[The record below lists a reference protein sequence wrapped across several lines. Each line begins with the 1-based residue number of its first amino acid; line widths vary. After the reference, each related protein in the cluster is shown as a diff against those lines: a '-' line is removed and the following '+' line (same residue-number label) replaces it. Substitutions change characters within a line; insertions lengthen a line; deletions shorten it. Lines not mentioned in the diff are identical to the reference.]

1 MGGDGLGLDDRDYMR
16 RRSRRTLD
24 QLLQDVDRQRPFTPP
39 SQQPSL
45 IVMVGWWVGAA
56 FLLYKA
62 YGWWTEHRRPPP
74 FQPATHRSVQVD
86 TREDQARPHAPDPRA
101 VSSLPQVAY
110 APAPAAP
117 VVEAPAPRTG
127 GTIYLCRDYSGGSFW
142 ASDHCNRHN
151 ALIDRMVSVPE
162 GMPFQQQVQ
171 IAEQR
176 RQILLGS
183 APPVQTTSSHV
194 PAPSPSNKS
203 LCESLDARVTQLDA
217 MARQPQTGPTQD
229 WIRLERQKSRDEQ
242 FRLRC

>member
-1 MGGDGLGLDDRDYMR
+1 MGLDDRDYMR
-16 RRSRRTLD
+16 RRNRRSLD
-24 QLLQDVDRQRPFTPP
+24 DLLRDADRQRHFTPP

-45 IVMVGWWVGAA
+45 IVMIGWWVGAA

-62 YGWWTEHRRPPP
+62 YGWWNEQRRPPA
-74 FQPATHRSVQVD
+74 QSVTYQQVQVH
-86 TREDQARPHAPDPRA
+86 TMEEQPRPRA
-101 VSSLPQVAY
+101 PEPRPVTPPPQVAY

-117 VVEAPAPRTG
+117 VLEAPAPRTG
-127 GTIYLCRDYSGGSFW
+127 GTIYLCRDYSGASFW

-176 RQILLGS
+176 RQILSGS
-183 APPVQTTSSHV
+183 TATVQTTSAHV
-194 PAPSPSNKS
+194 PAPSLPNKA
-203 LCESLDARVTQLDA
+203 LCESLDARVTELDA
-217 MARQPQTGPTQD
+217 MARQPQTGSMQD
-229 WIRLERQKSRDEQ
+229 WIRMERQKSRDEQ